1 MIVCSIT
8 WSLSTASRSPQ
19 CGQRSNGTSIR
30 KSTSSSGGRTRQ
42 RPSCPPLR
50 PGRFGD
56 GERLLSGRAKGAAP
70 RIARLSSS
78 AKRCSC
84 SASRASSSAIRSA
97 CRSTKSTRAILSRE
111 SSSPRFIGIVN
122 HAVPSFASQNFQKR
136 AKQVLPNGERL
147 SAATGSD
154 TSPRRG
160 EVGAVG
166 AGCGPSRV
174 RNPTQSTLRAQE
186 SGRDEHANYSGTAAR
201 AGRLIKFLSP

>member
-136 AKQVLPNGERL
+136 AKQVPRHCLAPTNLPNL
-147 SAATGSD
+147 LCQ
-154 TSPRRG
+154 RG
-160 EVGAVG
+160 DGGAVR
-166 AGCGPSRV
+166 C
-174 RNPTQSTLRAQE
+174 TT
-186 SGRDEHANYSGTAAR
+186 GRR
-201 AGRLIKFLSP
+201 AGAVAGFAGGGEGAAAASGGGACATTGFLQSLSQMS